1 MPRPLIAALAGLLV
15 IASVATGSAQPSA
28 AERDAL
34 KNARIL
40 DIIGVTRDVDGVLRD
55 LGATVSDQEIRI
67 ELAADVLFDFDKADI
82 KPAAFP
88 TLQKVGE
95 AIKAYPTGAVL
106 IEGHTDS
113 VGAEVYNM
121 KLSES
126 RAASVRAWLVERAGV
141 PAARTSAAGRGETK
155 PVVPNAKPDNTDDP
169 VGRQKNRRVEITI
182 KKAAK

>member
-1 MPRPLIAALAGLLV
+1 MPRPMLAALAVLLV
-15 IASVATGSAQPSA
+15 FASAATGDGQQSA
-28 AERDAL
+28 ADRDAL

-40 DIIGVTRDVDGVLRD
+40 DIIGITRDVAGLLKE
-55 LGATVSDQEIRI
+55 LGAKVSDQEVRI
-67 ELAADVLFDFDKADI
+67 ELAADVLFDFDKADL

-88 TLQKVGE
+88 TLQKVGQ
-95 AIKAYPTGAVL
+95 AIKAYPTGTVL

-126 RAASVRAWLVERAGV
+126 RAASVRAWLVERASV
-141 PAARTSAAGRGETK
+141 PAARTSAVGRGETK
-155 PVVPNAKPDNTDDP
+155 PVAPNAKPDGTDNP

-182 KKAAK
+182 KKAAT